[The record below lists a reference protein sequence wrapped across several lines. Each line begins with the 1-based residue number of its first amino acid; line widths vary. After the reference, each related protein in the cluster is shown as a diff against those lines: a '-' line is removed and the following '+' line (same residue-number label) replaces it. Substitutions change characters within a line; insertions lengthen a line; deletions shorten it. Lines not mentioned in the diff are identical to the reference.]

1 MNIVVWNCRGALKPK
16 FQSHVQE
23 LVRCHDP
30 TLLMVMETRVGGD
43 RARDVT
49 DRLPFD
55 GVFHAE
61 TIGRKGGLW
70 LLWYSDRVEV
80 ELLASSEQEIHA
92 TVKVRTSNSKWL
104 FSAVYASP
112 RSVERHIL
120 WNNLSNVAELHN
132 MPWVIAGDFN
142 EPFSGDDKFGGRVV
156 SSNRSLLFKE
166 CLDNCNMVDLGF
178 SGPRFTW
185 TNRRKVQNLIQERID
200 RFFVNPEWCV
210 LFPEA
215 RITHLTR
222 CHSDHCPVLL
232 ETKPQNRVRLNRPF
246 KFQKFWLADMS
257 FPRVVDQAWNQ
268 SSHLEEAI
276 DKFMVKVNDWNRD
289 QFGNIFF
296 KKNRIQARLNG
307 VQRAMAIQPSSSLVE
322 LENNLLKELEI
333 ILNQE
338 HELWALKSRVN
349 WMVQGDRNTAF
360 YHVSTLVRRN
370 RNRITAIKNSVGD

>member
-1 MNIVVWNCRGALKPK
+1 MNIVVWNCRGALKPN

-30 TLLMVMETRVGGD
+30 TLLVVMETRVGGD

-49 DRLPFD
+49 DRLPFN
-55 GVFHAE
+55 GVFHTE
-61 TIGRKGGLW
+61 TIGQKGGLW

-80 ELLASSEQEIHA
+80 ELLASSKQEIHA
-92 TVKVRTSNSKWL
+92 TVKVRTSNYKWL
-104 FSAVYASP
+104 FSAVYASL
-112 RSVERHIL
+112 RSAERHIL

-132 MPWVIAGDFN
+132 MLWVIAGDFN
-142 EPFSGDDKFGGRVV
+142 EPLFGDDKFGGRVV

-166 CLDNCNMVDLGF
+166 CLDDCNMVDLGF

-185 TNRRKVQNLIQERID
+185 TNRREVQNLIQERID

-215 RITHLTR
+215 RITDLTR
-222 CHSDHCPVLL
+222 FHSNHCPVLL

-276 DKFMVKVNDWNRD
+276 DKFMVKANDWNRD

-296 KKNRIQARLNG
+296 
-307 VQRAMAIQPSSSLVE
+307 
-322 LENNLLKELEI
+322 
-333 ILNQE
+333 
-338 HELWALKSRVN
+338 
-349 WMVQGDRNTAF
+349 
-360 YHVSTLVRRN
+360 
-370 RNRITAIKNSVGD
+370 

>member
-1 MNIVVWNCRGALKPK
+1 
-16 FQSHVQE
+16 
-23 LVRCHDP
+23 
-30 TLLMVMETRVGGD
+30 METRVGGD
-43 RARDVT
+43 RAHDVT
-49 DRLPFD
+49 DWLPFD
-55 GVFHAE
+55 GVFHTE

-70 LLWYSDRVEV
+70 LLWYSNRVEV

-142 EPFSGDDKFGGRVV
+142 EPLSGDDKFGGRVV

-222 CHSDHCPVLL
+222 CHSNHCPVLL

-246 KFQKFWLADMS
+246 KCQKFWLADMS
-257 FPRVVDQAWNQ
+257 FPKVVDQAWN
-268 SSHLEEAI
+268 
-276 DKFMVKVNDWNRD
+276 
-289 QFGNIFF
+289 
-296 KKNRIQARLNG
+296 
-307 VQRAMAIQPSSSLVE
+307 
-322 LENNLLKELEI
+322 
-333 ILNQE
+333 
-338 HELWALKSRVN
+338 
-349 WMVQGDRNTAF
+349 
-360 YHVSTLVRRN
+360 
-370 RNRITAIKNSVGD
+370 